1 MNKSLAVL
9 LLVGAVA
16 ACDPWIDD
24 DCLVRDELPRR
35 AMGAYWLHGV
45 MSYVQALYMFAIM
58 GAYISGLTVL
68 GPLMEGLAFAAAG
81 INFITYI
88 PNAIIWTLTAA
99 DTNVSMFRHYYRALK
114 ATNVIGWFIWLFNI
128 AIFLVLVLA
137 TLLDGIVSI
146 AAGESMPSF
155 ILPLVGLILD
165 LAFQIIYATTY
176 GYSRTLMKCWGYDFP
191 ELGGCS
197 GFRAVSDL

>member
-1 MNKSLAVL
+1 MNKSVALL

-16 ACDPWIDD
+16 ACDPWTNDN
-24 DCLVRDELPRR
+24 CLERDNLPKR

-45 MSYVQALYMFAIM
+45 MSYIQAVYMFAIM
-58 GAYISGLTVL
+58 GAYINGLTVL
-68 GPLMEGLAFAAAG
+68 GPLLEGFAFAAAG
-81 INFITYI
+81 LNFIVYI
-88 PNAIIWTLTAA
+88 PNAIIWTLTAV
-99 DTNVSMFRHYYRALK
+99 DTDISLFRHYYRALK
-114 ATNVIGWFIWLFNI
+114 ATNIIGWFMWLINM
-128 AIFLVLVLA
+128 AVFLVLVLA
-137 TLLDGIVSI
+137 TLLDGIVTI

-191 ELGGCS
+191 NLDDCV
-197 GFRAVSDL
+197 F